1 MDEEGNLGYYLYNE
15 ATGEEK
21 LFSVVDEERLF
32 ARSEKERAEEE
43 AWDNKVEGAYKK
55 VGLAG
60 AGVAATGATIAGL
73 NAKKGLKGIR
83 LSEKTRKAIAHNKLH
98 LGQDQFKLKAAE
110 NAIEFAKKDPKF
122 FELDKEVKNAE
133 KIKKVIARRTKGLT
147 NLKKH
152 EGDIIKKYGG
162 NIKRLAVGSNLAALG
177 GTAALIGGIGYG
189 ATKLRKKYK
198 KENKTRLD
206 NATSIKFV

>member
-1 MDEEGNLGYYLYNE
+1 MD
-15 ATGEEK
+15 EEK
-21 LFSVVDEERLF
+21 LF
-32 ARSEKERAEEE
+32 ARSDKERAEEE
-43 AWDNKVEGAYKK
+43 AWDNKVEGAFKK

-60 AGVAATGATIAGL
+60 AGVTATGATIAGL

-83 LSEKTRKAIAHNKLH
+83 LAEKTRKAIARNKSR
-98 LGQDQFKLKAAE
+98 LGLDQFELESAE
-110 NAIEFAKKDPKF
+110 KGIEFAKKDPKF
-122 FELDKEVKNAE
+122 FELDKKVKDAE
-133 KIKKVIARRTKGLT
+133 KIKKVIDRRKKGLT

-162 NIKRLAVGSNLAALG
+162 NIKRLVVGSNLAKLG
-177 GTAALIGGIGYG
+177 GTAALVGGVGYG

-206 NATSIKFV
+206 NATSIRFA

>member
-1 MDEEGNLGYYLYNE
+1 MIVKR
-15 ATGEEK
+15 K
-21 LFSVVDEERLF
+21 LFSVVNEERLF

-43 AWDNKVEGAYKK
+43 AWDNKVEGAFKK

-60 AGVAATGATIAGL
+60 AGVTATGATIAGL

-83 LSEKTRKAIAHNKLH
+83 LAEKTRKALEHNKLQ
-98 LGQDQFKLKAAE
+98 LGQDQFRLKTAE

-122 FELDKEVKNAE
+122 FELDKKVEDAE
-133 KIKKVIARRTKGLT
+133 KIKKVIARRKKGLT

-152 EGDIIKKYGG
+152 EEDIIKKYGG
-162 NIKRLAVGSNLAALG
+162 NVKKLAVGNKLVALG

-206 NATSIKFV
+206 NATSIRFA